1 MIPNSVPNDVDTLI
15 DDLGMAATE
24 STQGQSVPI
33 ESCAKSL
40 PTAHA
45 EEAELHG
52 QDLAAHVIALRQILV
67 DKCDGL
73 AQLIRQKD
81 IEISKLLKDNQN
93 MRAKL
98 LTAVPLPAEKES
110 PSVLAVVPGAE
121 PEGKRDAILASL
133 EAMTTLNGRMT
144 DRSRNGSLKQ
154 SPVNKGGRMTLQGR
168 LRRAKSALLPKGE
181 RSRARLP
188 KLLVDP
194 DDLKDKLKNQL
205 CKREYSVT
213 DFYWETGYCQK
224 IARHLWFEWTST
236 VFIMLNAV
244 WIGID
249 TEFNHASTLADA
261 DTIFVVVEN
270 LFCCFFLMEWSLR
283 FASLKVKLNGFKDF
297 WFVFDTFLVGLMIIE
312 TWLFAIIAAVAG
324 TDLELSLSIFRVLR
338 LSRMARIARLV
349 KSFPELAIT
358 IKAINLGLQSIFWTL
373 VILLGVVYVFAIMFT
388 QLLDGRNQPADD
400 LANKSFGSLGQ
411 SISTLLLLGALPDQV
426 DVMERLGEINWIY
439 YLLMLCYLFM
449 TTITLMNMMVATLC
463 EVIRIIST
471 VEKEQVKLANMK
483 DTLAEILQETDLN
496 HSGKISKAEF
506 QSLLSIQEYLVLLN
520 DLGIDVPGLVDLTD
534 LIFDGEGAEI
544 DSNEFTAIIFNLR
557 DDNVATVK
565 DVSEQTRMVL
575 NEIKK
580 VS

>member
-110 PSVLAVVPGAE
+110 PSVLA
-121 PEGKRDAILASL
+121 
-133 EAMTTLNGRMT
+133 
-144 DRSRNGSLKQ
+144 
-154 SPVNKGGRMTLQGR
+154 VNKGGRMTLQGR

-358 IKAINLGLQSIFWTL
+358 IKAIHLGLQSIFWTL

-426 DVMERLGEINWIY
+426 DVMEGLGEINWIY

-580 VS
+580 VG

>member
-15 DDLGMAATE
+15 DDLGMAPTE

-73 AQLIRQKD
+73 AQLIRHQD

-110 PSVLAVVPGAE
+110 PSVLAV
-121 PEGKRDAILASL
+121 
-133 EAMTTLNGRMT
+133 
-144 DRSRNGSLKQ
+144 
-154 SPVNKGGRMTLQGR
+154 NKGGRMTLQGR
-168 LRRAKSALLPKGE
+168 LRRAKSNAHLPKGE

-426 DVMERLGEINWIY
+426 DVMEGLGEINWIY

-557 DDNVATVK
+557 DDNAATVK
-565 DVSEQTRMVL
+565 DVSEHTRMVL